1 MRRSPFQRLAAPT
14 LGRVPNLREK
24 ADRYWS
30 GLAVQLLAGI
40 RLQIAAL
47 DDIEMLA
54 RRGVPDSKG
63 TVRVVLADV

>member
-1 MRRSPFQRLAAPT
+1 VPRKGPEPARE
-14 LGRVPNLREK
+14 GRPVLV
-24 ADRYWS
+24 
-30 GLAVQLLAGI
+30 GLAVELLAGI

-63 TVRVVLADV
+63 TVRVVLAGV